1 MLGTVLEIVVY
12 KILKTGLKCEVNTKI
27 LDKCIG
33 IINLVSQNVI
43 KRTTAQSESPG

>member
-1 MLGTVLEIVVY
+1 MY

-33 IINLVSQNVI
+33 IINLISQNVT
-43 KRTTAQSESPG
+43 KRTTERSESTE